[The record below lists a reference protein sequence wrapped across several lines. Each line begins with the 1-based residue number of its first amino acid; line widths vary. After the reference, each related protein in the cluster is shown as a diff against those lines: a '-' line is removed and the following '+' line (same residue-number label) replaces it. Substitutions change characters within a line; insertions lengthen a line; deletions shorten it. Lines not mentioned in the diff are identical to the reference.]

1 MLRGVA
7 AGEPVTDPATA
18 RVTARVA
25 AGLVTMPELV
35 RRLDAEGVQA
45 QDVTIRRPTLHE
57 VFLDRT
63 GTEALA

>member
-1 MLRGVA
+1 
-7 AGEPVTDPATA
+7 
-18 RVTARVA
+18 
-25 AGLVTMPELV
+25 MPELV